1 MVYTTIPCDMRG
13 LARSDDREGRQCGV
27 AGYNGPSSAS
37 SQLHILAIAVVT
49 SIVGA

>member
-13 LARSDDREGRQCGV
+13 LARSDDRETRRAAQLV
-27 AGYNGPSSAS
+27 VTVPVSSVRS
-37 SQLHILAIAVVT
+37 SLVTLIAVVT